1 MNRTPGY
8 ARLVVGRGDPTMS
21 GSTKHNST
29 DAEHGYRQL
38 FDANPHPMMV
48 LDPQS
53 LRFLAVNDAALAQ
66 YGYTRQEFL
75 QLDATQI
82 RPAEDVNKA
91 VRAIRSIT
99 RGLDQV
105 GLWRHQRKDGSVILV
120 EITSHGVTWDGHKAA
135 LVSAHDVTERV
146 AAEQALKDLNETLEQ
161 RVAER
166 TEELRNSEQRFR
178 AVFENSALGL
188 VVTDGQGHAL
198 QYNAALDHFLGLE
211 QVLTARRDHAA
222 DFEKVTHPDDLA
234 VSRDVYALLDSGQ
247 SDRAQL
253 EKRYIRSDGQVVWG
267 RVTFSAVRDQAGQLE
282 FIVAIVEDIT
292 ALRQAEEAARRHEAD
307 RARFARLISLGEMA
321 AGLAHQL
328 NQPLT
333 AVVNYT
339 QGCARRLR
347 NGVDD
352 QQALIHAMNEAAA
365 QAQRAGQIIQHL
377 RRFIAKQEP
386 ARTPVNLNELITESV
401 ALLGD
406 VYGRQRGIDIELDLA
421 DDLPA
426 VPADAVQIEQV
437 VLNLVNNGID
447 AVAEAQPIADARKVF
462 LKTHR
467 AESAVHV
474 SVRDT
479 SHSQAPEDLETLF
492 EPFYTTKEE
501 GMGMGL
507 KVSRSIVEAHGG
519 RLWASSDSPT
529 GLSFH
534 FILPVADA

>member
-1 MNRTPGY
+1 
-8 ARLVVGRGDPTMS
+8 MS
-21 GSTKHNST
+21 GSTKHNAS
-29 DAEHGYRQL
+29 DGDHGYRQL
-38 FDANPHPMMV
+38 FEANPHPMMV

-53 LRFLAVNDAALAQ
+53 LGFLAVNDAALAQ
-66 YGYTRQEFL
+66 YGYTRDEFL
-75 QLDATQI
+75 ALDATQI
-82 RPAEDVNKA
+82 RPTEDVDKA
-91 VRAIRSIT
+91 VHAIRNIT

-105 GLWRHQRKDGSVILV
+105 GLWRHQRKDGTIILV
-120 EITSHGVTWDGHKAA
+120 EITSHGVMWDGQKAA
-135 LVSAHDVTERV
+135 LVSAHDVTERI
-146 AAEQALKDLNETLEQ
+146 AAEQALKELNETLEQ

-166 TEELRNSEQRFR
+166 TAELRNSEQRFR

-188 VVTDGQGHAL
+188 VVTDGRGHAL
-198 QYNAALDHFLGLE
+198 QYNAALDRFLGLE

-234 VSRDVYALLDSGQ
+234 VSRDVYALLDSGK
-247 SDRAQL
+247 SDQAQL

-267 RVTFSAVRDQAGQLE
+267 RVTFSAVRDAHGELE

-292 ALRQAEEAARRHEAD
+292 ALRQAEEAARRHDAD

-352 QQALIHAMNEAAA
+352 QEALIHAMNEAAA

-386 ARTPVNLNELITESV
+386 TRTPVNLNELITESV

-421 DDLPA
+421 DDLPD

-447 AVAEAQPIADARKVF
+447 AVAEAQRIPDARKVF
-462 LKTHR
+462 LKTQR
-467 AESAVHV
+467 AEAGVQV
-474 SVRDT
+474 SIRDT
-479 SHSQAPEDLETLF
+479 SQSPAPEDLEALF

-519 RLWASSDSPT
+519 RLWASAESPT

-534 FILPVADA
+534 FILPVVDA

>member
-1 MNRTPGY
+1 
-8 ARLVVGRGDPTMS
+8 
-21 GSTKHNST
+21 
-29 DAEHGYRQL
+29 
-38 FDANPHPMMV
+38 
-48 LDPQS
+48 
-53 LRFLAVNDAALAQ
+53 
-66 YGYTRQEFL
+66 
-75 QLDATQI
+75 
-82 RPAEDVNKA
+82 
-91 VRAIRSIT
+91 
-99 RGLDQV
+99 
-105 GLWRHQRKDGSVILV
+105 
-120 EITSHGVTWDGHKAA
+120 
-135 LVSAHDVTERV
+135 
-146 AAEQALKDLNETLEQ
+146 
-161 RVAER
+161 
-166 TEELRNSEQRFR
+166 
-178 AVFENSALGL
+178 
-188 VVTDGQGHAL
+188 
-198 QYNAALDHFLGLE
+198 
-211 QVLTARRDHAA
+211 
-222 DFEKVTHPDDLA
+222 
-234 VSRDVYALLDSGQ
+234 
-247 SDRAQL
+247 L

-267 RVTFSAVRDQAGQLE
+267 RVTFSAVRDAHGELE

-292 ALRQAEEAARRHEAD
+292 ALRQAEEAARRHDAD

-352 QQALIHAMNEAAA
+352 QEALIHAMNEAAA

-386 ARTPVNLNELITESV
+386 TRTPVNLNELITESV

-421 DDLPA
+421 DDLPD

-447 AVAEAQPIADARKVF
+447 AVAEAQPVPDARQVF
-462 LKTHR
+462 LKT
-467 AESAVHV
+467 ESAEAGVHV

-479 SHSQAPEDLETLF
+479 SQSQVPEDLEALF

-519 RLWASSDSPT
+519 RLWASAEGPT

-534 FILPVADA
+534 FILPVVDA